1 MASKKKLE
9 KRMMDIESF
18 YPKRDAFE
26 IKYTKGDDAV
36 LKRDTACGSAQKG
49 TLCAQK
55 GTLSRSIPKR
65 GLNIL

>member
-1 MASKKKLE
+1 
-9 KRMMDIESF
+9 MDDESDESF

>member
-1 MASKKKLE
+1 M
-9 KRMMDIESF
+9 SF